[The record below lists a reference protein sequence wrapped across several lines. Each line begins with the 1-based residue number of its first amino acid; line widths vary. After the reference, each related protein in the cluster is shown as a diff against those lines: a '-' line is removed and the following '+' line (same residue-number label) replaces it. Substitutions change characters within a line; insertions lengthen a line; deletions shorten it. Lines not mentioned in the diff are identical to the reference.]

1 MLLKNLH
8 GKRIILASQS
18 PRRQELVK
26 GLELEPVIVSR
37 EVDESYPEHIQGT
50 DVAAYVTRKK
60 AEAYLPELKE
70 NDVLITG
77 DTVVLLGNRIFEKP
91 QNVAE
96 AKEML
101 RALSG
106 NTHTVASGIAVTT
119 LAQGIRVEV
128 DTCEVTFIDLSDAL
142 IDHYIA
148 AYTPFDK
155 AGSYGVQDLMG
166 FAGVE
171 RIHGSYYTV
180 MGLPTLPLFRLLE
193 SIEADVID

>member
-37 EVDESYPEHIQGT
+37 EVDESYPEHIQGP

-106 NTHTVASGIAVTT
+106 NTHTVASG
-119 LAQGIRVEV
+119 LAEGIRVEV

-148 AYTPFDK
+148 AYKPFDK

-193 SIEADVID
+193 SIEADAID